1 MYVQSLSSRIHYL
14 ARFTNTLPNTVKTA
28 AEVRDQLEFLQNKL
42 DCCLVI
48 DGESLQVGPSV
59 AELDPL
65 VANVAS

>member
-14 ARFTNTLPNTVKTA
+14 VRFTNTLPNTVKTA

-59 AELDPL
+59 AVLDPL